1 MNQKEK
7 IIAVTT
13 ELINENQGDLNMV
26 TARKIADRAKVGLGL
41 INYHFGSKERL
52 ITECVQKI
60 INEQIRM
67 FTPNDT
73 DGGTSVEDD
82 ERRLRNWAKQVFEFF
97 YDNRSVSIVSI
108 LEDMKSNQ
116 PVSNTLY
123 TQKGF
128 ERAFYS
134 DMEDKKKKLLIF
146 TLTSTMESAFLQD
159 ELVKNRLGFDLSKKK
174 EREKYIDSL
183 IDILF

>member
-60 INEQIRM
+60 INE
-67 FTPNDT
+67 
-73 DGGTSVEDD
+73 
-82 ERRLRNWAKQVFEFF
+82 K
-97 YDNRSVSIVSI
+97 
-108 LEDMKSNQ
+108 
-116 PVSNTLY
+116 
-123 TQKGF
+123 
-128 ERAFYS
+128 
-134 DMEDKKKKLLIF
+134 
-146 TLTSTMESAFLQD
+146 
-159 ELVKNRLGFDLSKKK
+159 
-174 EREKYIDSL
+174 
-183 IDILF
+183 